1 MHKKKKEL
9 RARSSFKLMDIDDEY
24 DIISGATR
32 IVDLCAAPGSWSQVL
47 RMRASSRAVV
57 VAVDLQPMVPIENVK
72 ILQGDI
78 TTRETAD
85 AVVGQ
90 FENDEKADLVV
101 CDGAPEVTGLH
112 DLDEHVHADLLA
124 AALGICVRIL
134 QQGAT
139 FVAKIFRSSDAALLR
154 AQLKIFF
161 ATVDVFKP
169 KSSRD
174 RSVEAFVICRGFS
187 HQHSSALN
195 SFATNQGDLRLARC
209 SSPPR

>member
-1 MHKKKKEL
+1 MQKKKKGEL

-32 IVDLCAAPGSWSQVL
+32 ILDLCAAPGSWSQVL
-47 RMRASSRAVV
+47 RARASCQAIV
-57 VAVDLQPMVPIENVK
+57 VAVDLQPMVPIDNVK

-78 TTRETAD
+78 TTKETTD
-85 AVVGQ
+85 SVVEC
-90 FENDEKADLVV
+90 FKNEKADLVV

-124 AALGICVRIL
+124 AALGICVRL
-134 QQGAT
+134 LEPGAS

-154 AQLKIFF
+154 AQLRIFF
-161 ATVDVFKP
+161 DRVDVFKP

-187 HQHSSALN
+187 PHPPTALA
-195 SFATNQGDLRLARC
+195 SFATNQGDLRLN
-209 SSPPR
+209 